1 MAMERAGKDK
11 ILGEI
16 REAFVDVQ
24 SVVLADYRGMRVPM
38 VTTMRDEF
46 RKAGCHYRVLKNSL
60 VKIAIKG
67 SKLEPMTK
75 LLAGPTAVIWST
87 DTPQAPAKIALK
99 WAKDEPKFQVK
110 GGYFDGK
117 MLDKAGVEALAVMPG
132 KPEIQATLLMTFLQ
146 VPTDFVRTLIAGP
159 QNFMYVLDA
168 RKRDLESK

>member
-1 MAMERAGKDK
+1 MAMNRAGKDE

-16 REAFVDVQ
+16 KEAFVDVQ
-24 SVVLADYRGMRVPM
+24 SVVLADYRGITVPV

-67 SKLEPMTK
+67 SKLEPMTQ

-87 DTPQAPAKIALK
+87 ETPQAPAKIALK

-117 MLDKAGVEALAVMPG
+117 VLDLSGVQALAVMPG
-132 KPEIQATLLMTFLQ
+132 KPEIQASLLMTFMQ

-168 RKRDLESK
+168 RKRQLETK